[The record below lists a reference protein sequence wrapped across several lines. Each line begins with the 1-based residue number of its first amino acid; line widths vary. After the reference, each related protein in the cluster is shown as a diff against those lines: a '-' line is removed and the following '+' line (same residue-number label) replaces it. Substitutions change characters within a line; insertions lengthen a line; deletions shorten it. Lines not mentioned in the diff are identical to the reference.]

1 MKAISIPEKKAEK
14 NKLEIIIKTV
24 GFIYLQFSTFFKP
37 IKVSFSEKENKN
49 GKKNKEN

>member
-24 GFIYLQFSTFFKP
+24 GFIYLQFSTFFEP
-37 IKVSFSEKENKN
+37 VEVSFSKNENEN